1 MGASNKIVAKKPE
14 RCVKAFSPVA
24 LVLIAGSILIWWNAH
39 VADQQMRKRL
49 AIQNELILKGF
60 AFREFHFLGTEASE
74 KATSGPNADFED
86 HVKSVLKVGEDFKCL
101 YLVKKD
107 KTGDGAQLLSFAKD
121 SSHFST
127 AFSSDLNGV
136 SKRHLKLLFEQKIS
150 FVQGPFKNFC
160 GKVFSV
166 NSPII
171 DSDSGKVIGAMGL
184 FVDASNWVWQI
195 FWAIWPSVILTT
207 LVAILTAMIVCRR
220 EQLQKM
226 VEQQTDKLNES
237 EQRLSSVIQ
246 TQHEMICRFLPD
258 TTLTFVNQPY
268 CRMFGK
274 DEKELLGKKFIDFI
288 PQQVRQGI
296 LDKISAMNEKILS
309 NSSEFEVEFADGQM
323 RWLEWIDKAILADG
337 EVVEIQSTGRDITE
351 KKLSDQALKRSES
364 RLASIL
370 NNLHDVVWSATWPE
384 YRLLFLSPSAEKMY
398 GRPIRDFFKNIMI
411 WQEMIHPDDR
421 KLFADN
427 FERLNR
433 VGRSANE
440 YRIVRPDKSVIWVK
454 DFCHLIYDEDGSAT
468 RIDGMVSDITKL
480 KSIEFELRKTS
491 EELERYFVHSLD
503 MLCIASLEGKF
514 LRLNPQ
520 WKHCLGYQIDELEN
534 QPFMEFVHP
543 DDRAQTLKAVEKLA
557 DGKTIANFINRYRC
571 KDNSFKWIEWRS
583 RAMDGL
589 IYAVARDISK
599 ARELEEKLSRHDA
612 IETLM
617 ASLATLFIN
626 LKPEETDDKI
636 NFALEKVGQIL
647 NVDRVYVF
655 KYSENLE
662 FCSNTYEWC
671 AEGIEPQI
679 ENLQEVPS
687 SLLPWWT
694 EQMRQFKPIILNSLD
709 DLPQDAH
716 GEREVLEPQGIQSL
730 LVVPLFYQGEVDGF
744 IGFDSVRTKK
754 HWDHEEVSPLE
765 LLSTVLVNASRR
777 KIDELKLRELNANL
791 ESRVEQRTRELQRVQ
806 SQLFVQDKM
815 VSIGQLAAGL
825 AHEINNPV
833 SFVATNFVALE
844 ENLELLIEIFN
855 EYRTCA
861 ADQLEKNPE
870 LFSKI
875 SELQKK
881 EQKMKLDFVL
891 QDLPKLFEESKDGF
905 RRITEIVNSMRNF
918 ARQDISDSF
927 TRYQLNEGIK
937 QTLVIARNA
946 YKHKAE
952 LILELGEI
960 PPFEANPGQINQVLL
975 NLIINA
981 SQALEGL
988 MEKNGQ
994 GKILIKTWS
1003 DNESVFC
1010 EISDNGPGIPA
1021 EIANRIFDPFFTTK
1035 EPGKGTGLGLSI
1047 SYDIVVNKHGGSF
1060 RVQNSEA
1067 GGALFCFSLP
1077 LQQSSRGGEK

>member
-1 MGASNKIVAKKPE
+1 M
-14 RCVKAFSPVA
+14 
-24 LVLIAGSILIWWNAH
+24 
-39 VADQQMRKRL
+39 
-49 AIQNELILKGF
+49 
-60 AFREFHFLGTEASE
+60 
-74 KATSGPNADFED
+74 
-86 HVKSVLKVGEDFKCL
+86 
-101 YLVKKD
+101 
-107 KTGDGAQLLSFAKD
+107 
-121 SSHFST
+121 
-127 AFSSDLNGV
+127 
-136 SKRHLKLLFEQKIS
+136 
-150 FVQGPFKNFC
+150 
-160 GKVFSV
+160 
-166 NSPII
+166 
-171 DSDSGKVIGAMGL
+171 
-184 FVDASNWVWQI
+184 
-195 FWAIWPSVILTT
+195 
-207 LVAILTAMIVCRR
+207 
-220 EQLQKM
+220 
-226 VEQQTDKLNES
+226 
-237 EQRLSSVIQ
+237 
-246 TQHEMICRFLPD
+246 
-258 TTLTFVNQPY
+258 
-268 CRMFGK
+268 
-274 DEKELLGKKFIDFI
+274 
-288 PQQVRQGI
+288 
-296 LDKISAMNEKILS
+296 
-309 NSSEFEVEFADGQM
+309 
-323 RWLEWIDKAILADG
+323 
-337 EVVEIQSTGRDITE
+337 
-351 KKLSDQALKRSES
+351 
-364 RLASIL
+364 
-370 NNLHDVVWSATWPE
+370 
-384 YRLLFLSPSAEKMY
+384 
-398 GRPIRDFFKNIMI
+398 
-411 WQEMIHPDDR
+411 
-421 KLFADN
+421 
-427 FERLNR
+427 
-433 VGRSANE
+433 
-440 YRIVRPDKSVIWVK
+440 
-454 DFCHLIYDEDGSAT
+454 
-468 RIDGMVSDITKL
+468 
-480 KSIEFELRKTS
+480 
-491 EELERYFVHSLD
+491 
-503 MLCIASLEGKF
+503 
-514 LRLNPQ
+514 
-520 WKHCLGYQIDELEN
+520 
-534 QPFMEFVHP
+534 
-543 DDRAQTLKAVEKLA
+543 
-557 DGKTIANFINRYRC
+557 
-571 KDNSFKWIEWRS
+571 
-583 RAMDGL
+583 

-791 ESRVEQRTRELQRVQ
+791 ENRVEQRTRELQKVQ

-870 LFSKI
+870 LFSKV

-918 ARQDISDSF
+918 ARQDVSDSF
-927 TRYQLNEGIK
+927 TRYQLNEGVK

-988 MEKNGQ
+988 MDRNGQ